1 MSSPHG
7 KQYFMKHLIILCIAA
22 AAALSCSDEKV
33 SLVWGGSD
41 DRYSMED
48 PGSIVEKTPFEYP
61 AWKGEKVSA
70 QAFLTSETGLSGVKA
85 GISDLKNGSHRIPS
99 EMAEADFVE
108 YVMADVLDTTQY
120 GQCGSRQPGQY
131 DSLMLADI
139 IDIADEKDVPKNTV
153 QPIWVSVRIPADAV
167 PGKYSGKLTVSG
179 DNFRKTVLPFE
190 ITVDDHTL
198 PAPADWK
205 FHLDLWQNPYSVAR
219 YHGVE
224 LWSEEHFDL
233 MRPVMKILAD
243 AGQKSVTATILDKPW
258 NGQTYVPF
266 GSMVTKTRNTDGT
279 WSYDYTIFDKWV
291 EFMEEVGIDRQINCY
306 SLIPWSL
313 KFDYIDAATGKTEY
327 ISAKPGTVAYKAY
340 WSQFISDFANHLRDK
355 GWFDKTMIA
364 MDERPLDAMKA
375 ALDVIHSAVPDFK
388 VSLAGSF
395 HAEIEKNLY
404 DLCIAF
410 KESYP
415 EDVLERRHREGM
427 VTTLYTCCAE
437 AYPNMFIASPPE
449 EAVWLMWRAFAT
461 DCDGYLR
468 WAYNS
473 WTESPLE
480 DARFRQWPAGDCFLI
495 YPEGRSSIR
504 MEKIIEGIQD
514 CEKSR
519 ILYEEWAVSGNDDM
533 IERLEKAL
541 AKFNFDEITAHGA
554 APAIEEAKSVIA
566 GFPEAGRE

>member
-1 MSSPHG
+1 
-7 KQYFMKHLIILCIAA
+7 MKAIVMLPAA
-22 AAALSCSDEKV
+22 VGIALSCSDTDI

-41 DRYSMED
+41 DRYKSDDTEA
-48 PGSIVEKTPFEYP
+48 IVEKRPFEYP
-61 AWKGEKVSA
+61 VWKGEKACA
-70 QAFLTSETGLSGVKA
+70 QAFLTSETDLQGVEVEV
-85 GISDLKNGSHRIPS
+85 SVLKNGRHRIS
-99 EMAEADFVE
+99 AGMAEADFVE

-120 GQCGSRQPGQY
+120 GQCGFRQPGQY

-153 QPIWVSVRIPADAV
+153 QPIWVSVRIPADAF

-198 PAPADWK
+198 PAPSDWK

-219 YHGVE
+219 YHNVE
-224 LWSEEHFDL
+224 PWSDEHFDL

-258 NGQTYVPF
+258 NGQTYDPF
-266 GSMVTKTRNTDGT
+266 GSMVTKTRNADGT
-279 WSYDYTIFDKWV
+279 WSYDYTVFDKWV
-291 EFMEEVGIDRQINCY
+291 EFMEEAGIDRQINCY
-306 SLIPWSL
+306 SMIPWSL
-313 KFDYIDAATGKTEY
+313 KFDYIDGVTGKTEY
-327 ISAKPGTVAYKAY
+327 IEAAPGTAAYKAY
-340 WSQFISDFANHLRDK
+340 WSLFISDFAAHLRDK

-364 MDERPLDAMKA
+364 MDERPLDAMQA
-375 ALDVIHSAVPDFK
+375 ALDIIRNVEPDFK

-395 HAEIEKNLY
+395 HEEIEGELY

-415 EDVLERRHREGM
+415 EDVLARRHRDDM

-449 EAVWLMWRAFAT
+449 EAAWLMWRAFAT

-480 DARFRQWPAGDCFLI
+480 DARFRQWPAGDCFLV

-514 CEKSR
+514 CEKAR
-519 ILYEEWAVSGNDDM
+519 ILIEEWAASGNDGM

-541 AKFNFDEITAHGA
+541 AKFNFEELTARGA
-554 APAIEEAKSVIA
+554 TPALEEAKSVIA
-566 GFPEAGRE
+566 GFFEYDRE